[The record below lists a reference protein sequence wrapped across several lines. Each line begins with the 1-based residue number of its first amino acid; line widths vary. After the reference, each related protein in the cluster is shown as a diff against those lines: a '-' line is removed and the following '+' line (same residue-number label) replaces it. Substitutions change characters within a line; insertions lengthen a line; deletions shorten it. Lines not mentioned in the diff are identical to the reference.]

1 MDRKYYLG
9 LILGSMELRHLRY
22 FVAVAGKENISQAAK
37 SLHISQPALSRQM
50 HDLESELGVS
60 LFKRGGKSV
69 HLTEA
74 GRVFLAESRAALSRI
89 EDAISVTKAV
99 AYRSRNRICVGYAPI
114 PTAEILPL
122 ALRAFQVKNP
132 KAKVDLRAMT
142 TQEMIRALR
151 RGEIDVSLMAD
162 GLSED
167 LEGLTI
173 AEICSYP
180 LCVVLSK
187 KHRFAQNRVVRME
200 ELAKEPIISLSRR
213 GFRWYNALV
222 ERVLSP
228 YNRNLEIVEE
238 FDDSRSLIAAVEAGR
253 GLAIVGSVVALTAG
267 RRLAFRPLR
276 PDPQPLSIVVAYRQ
290 MAATPLLE
298 EFLSCAKSVQVD
310 SPSSGQPRVMRVNT
324 TASEE

>member
-1 MDRKYYLG
+1 
-9 LILGSMELRHLRY
+9 MELRHLRY

-37 SLHISQPALSRQM
+37 SLHVSQPALSRQM
-50 HDLESELGVS
+50 RDLESELGVS

-74 GRVFLAESRAALSRI
+74 GRVFLSESRAALNRI

-99 AYRSRNRICVGYAPI
+99 AYRRRNRICIGYGPI
-114 PTAEILPL
+114 PTAEILPR
-122 ALRAFQVKNP
+122 ALRAFQVRNP
-132 KAKVDLRAMT
+132 KAKVDLRALT

-173 AEICSYP
+173 VEICSYP
-180 LCVVLSK
+180 LCVAVSK
-187 KHRFAQNRVVRME
+187 KHRFAQRRVVSIE

-213 GFRWYNALV
+213 GFRWYNTLV
-222 ERVLSP
+222 EKVLSP
-228 YNRNLEIVEE
+228 YNRNLKIVEE
-238 FDDSRSLIAAVEAGR
+238 FDDSQSVIAAVEAGR
-253 GLAIVGSVVALTAG
+253 GVAITSSVIARTAG

-276 PDPQPLSIVVAYRQ
+276 PEPQPLPIVLAYRQ
-290 MAATPLLE
+290 VATTPLLE
-298 EFLSCAKSVQVD
+298 EFVLAAKSVQVD
-310 SPSSGQPRVMRVNT
+310 SPSS
-324 TASEE
+324 

>member
-1 MDRKYYLG
+1 
-9 LILGSMELRHLRY
+9 MELRHLRY

-37 SLHISQPALSRQM
+37 SLHVSQPALSRQM
-50 HDLESELGVS
+50 RDLESELGVS

-74 GRVFLAESRAALSRI
+74 GRVFLSESRAALNRI

-99 AYRSRNRICVGYAPI
+99 ADRRRNRICAGYGPI

-122 ALRAFQVKNP
+122 ALGAFQLRNP

-151 RGEIDVSLMAD
+151 KGEIDVSLMAD

-180 LCVVLSK
+180 LCVAISK
-187 KHRFAQNRVVRME
+187 KHRFAQRRVVLIE

-228 YNRNLEIVEE
+228 YNRNLKIVEE
-238 FDDSRSLIAAVEAGR
+238 FDDSLSVIAAVEAGR
-253 GLAIVGSVVALTAG
+253 GVAIAWSVVARTAG
-267 RRLAFRPLR
+267 SRLAFRPLR
-276 PDPQPLSIVVAYRQ
+276 PDPQPLPIVLAYREV
-290 MAATPLLE
+290 ATTPLLE
-298 EFLSCAKSVQVD
+298 EFVSAVKSVQVD
-310 SPSSGQPRVMRVNT
+310 SPSS
-324 TASEE
+324 

>member
-1 MDRKYYLG
+1 MRGAYTS
-9 LILGSMELRHLRY
+9 SMELRHLRY

-37 SLHISQPALSRQM
+37 SLHVSQPALSRQM
-50 HDLESELGVS
+50 RDLESELGVS
-60 LFKRGGKSV
+60 LFQRGGKSV

-74 GRVFLAESRAALSRI
+74 GRVFLSESRAALNRI
-89 EDAISVTKAV
+89 EDAISVTKFV
-99 AYRSRNRICVGYAPI
+99 ANRRRNRICIGYGPI

-122 ALRAFQVKNP
+122 ALRAFQLRNP

-142 TQEMIRALR
+142 TQEMVRALR

-167 LEGLTI
+167 LEGLI
-173 AEICSYP
+173 VAEICSYP
-180 LCVVLSK
+180 LCVAVSK
-187 KHRFAQNRVVRME
+187 KHRFAQRRVVPIE

-228 YNRNLEIVEE
+228 YNRNLKIVEE
-238 FDDSRSLIAAVEAGR
+238 FDDSQSVIAAVEAGR
-253 GLAIVGSVVALTAG
+253 GVAIAWSVVARTAG

-276 PDPQPLSIVVAYRQ
+276 PDPQPLPIVVAYRQ
-290 MAATPLLE
+290 VAATPLLE
-298 EFLSCAKSVQVD
+298 EFVSAAKSVQVD
-310 SPSSGQPRVMRVNT
+310 SPS
-324 TASEE
+324 A